1 MANGNITFPEVINN
15 FNVYN
20 SGNKMV
26 GVSGEIS
33 LPDLQ
38 AVTAEV
44 SGAGIMGSYNTAV
57 VGMFQGIS
65 QEIPFRMVNKEFFS
79 LMMANEQA
87 ELTLRSSM
95 QNVNKSTGG
104 TLSAVGMRIVMRGR
118 PTSAKFG
125 TVKMG
130 DLMNASATLEL
141 TYLLVEIGGETML
154 ELDKL
159 NSVYKVNGKDLMAE
173 INRQC

>member
-33 LPDLQ
+33 LADLQ

-44 SGAGIMGSYNTAV
+44 SGAGIMGNYNTAV
-57 VGMFQGIS
+57 VGMFQSIS
-65 QEIPFRMVNKEFFS
+65 QEIPFRMVNKEFFG
-79 LMMANEQA
+79 LMMANKQA
-87 ELTLRSSM
+87 ELTLSSSV
-95 QNVNKSTGG
+95 QSVNKSTGG
-104 TLSAVGMRIVMRGR
+104 TLSTVGMRIVMRGR

-125 TVKMG
+125 SVKMG
-130 DLMNASATLEL
+130 DLMNASVTLEL

-159 NSVYKVNGKDLMAE
+159 NSVYKVNGEDLMAE